1 MHHCRPNWP
10 IGATCGDFF
19 DYNRVVRSILFNRW
33 GMLMATYAELKAQ
46 AEALLAQAEQLRKQ
60 ERAGV
65 IAEIRARMAEYG
77 ITAEE
82 LATTGTRGGKTK
94 AGRSKA
100 EPKYRGPNGELWSG
114 GPGRK
119 PEWVRNI
126 LAAGGNI
133 ENFRIA

>member
-1 MHHCRPNWP
+1 M
-10 IGATCGDFF
+10 T
-19 DYNRVVRSILFNRW
+19 
-33 GMLMATYAELKAQ
+33 TYAELKAQ
-46 AEALLAQAEQLRKQ
+46 AEALLAQAEQMRKQ

-65 IAEIRARMAEYG
+65 IAELRAKMAEYG

-82 LATTGTRGGKTK
+82 LGGSGARAGK
-94 AGRSKA
+94 AKASRAKA

-119 PEWVRNI
+119 PEWVRKV

>member
-1 MHHCRPNWP
+1 
-10 IGATCGDFF
+10 
-19 DYNRVVRSILFNRW
+19 
-33 GMLMATYAELKAQ
+33 MATYAELKAQ
-46 AEALLAQAEQLRKQ
+46 AEALLAQAEQLRRQ

-65 IAEIRARMAEYG
+65 IAEIRARMAEYD
-77 ITAEE
+77 ITPQE
-82 LATTGTRGGKTK
+82 LATGGLRGVKGKGGRTK
-94 AGRSKA
+94 P

-133 ENFRIA
+133 ENYRIA

>member
-1 MHHCRPNWP
+1 
-10 IGATCGDFF
+10 
-19 DYNRVVRSILFNRW
+19 
-33 GMLMATYAELKAQ
+33 MATYAELKAQ

-77 ITAEE
+77 ITAQE
-82 LATTGTRGGKTK
+82 LAP
-94 AGRSKA
+94 AGRGRRAGSARPKP
-100 EPKYRGPNGELWSG
+100 EPKYRGPNGETWSG

-119 PEWVRNI
+119 PEWVRQI

-133 ENFRIA
+133 ENYRIT

>member
-1 MHHCRPNWP
+1 
-10 IGATCGDFF
+10 
-19 DYNRVVRSILFNRW
+19 
-33 GMLMATYAELKAQ
+33 MATYAELRAQ
-46 AEALLAQAEQLRKQ
+46 AEALLKQAEELRKQ

-65 IAEIRARMAEYG
+65 IAEIRAKMVEYG
-77 ITAEE
+77 ITVDD
-82 LATTGTRGGKTK
+82 LASGATRGRGGKRG
-94 AGRSKA
+94 GRAKA

-119 PEWVRNI
+119 PEWVRQI

>member
-1 MHHCRPNWP
+1 
-10 IGATCGDFF
+10 
-19 DYNRVVRSILFNRW
+19 
-33 GMLMATYAELKAQ
+33 MATYAELKAQ

-65 IAEIRARMAEYG
+65 IAEILARMAEYD
-77 ITAEE
+77 ITPQE
-82 LATTGTRGGKTK
+82 LASAGSRGGKAK
-94 AGRSKA
+94 GKGGRSKA

>member
-1 MHHCRPNWP
+1 
-10 IGATCGDFF
+10 
-19 DYNRVVRSILFNRW
+19 
-33 GMLMATYAELKAQ
+33 MATYAELKAQ
-46 AEALLAQAEQLRKQ
+46 AEALLAQAEQLRQQ

-77 ITAEE
+77 ITAQE
-82 LATTGTRGGKTK
+82 LASAPARGGKPK
-94 AGRSKA
+94 ASRSKA

-119 PEWVRNI
+119 PEWVRKI

-133 ENFRIA
+133 ENFRIG

>member
-1 MHHCRPNWP
+1 MP
-10 IGATCGDFF
+10 
-19 DYNRVVRSILFNRW
+19 
-33 GMLMATYAELKAQ
+33 TYAELKAQ

-65 IAEIRARMAEYG
+65 IAEIRAKMAEYG
-77 ITAEE
+77 ITADE
-82 LATTGTRGGKTK
+82 LASGAARGRGK
-94 AGRSKA
+94 RSRAKA

-119 PEWVRNI
+119 PEWVRQI

-133 ENFRIA
+133 ENYRIA